1 MSADLWIGRKG
12 EISGEVR
19 RRQDELQDLEDAHR
33 EIEGRACTV
42 GEQPRA
48 GAARSDAVRKNR
60 ERLREKGIPY
70 QEFYK
75 VVEFGREM
83 SRDPKRCGRLEEA
96 LLEMGILDALVIEE
110 QYRSQVMEAD
120 PGCADRYLFVQPH
133 YAEKSLLD
141 VLDLNDS
148 VNDIFMNQRI
158 TGILGNI
165 ALSERL
171 DEAGGR
177 WFRRICSRR
186 ICRYWRI
193 YDGSAPGRLLSDR
206 RGQRNRIRG
215 T

>member
-1 MSADLWIGRKG
+1 
-12 EISGEVR
+12 
-19 RRQDELQDLEDAHR
+19 
-33 EIEGRACTV
+33 
-42 GEQPRA
+42 
-48 GAARSDAVRKNR
+48 
-60 ERLREKGIPY
+60 
-70 QEFYK
+70 
-75 VVEFGREM
+75 
-83 SRDPKRCGRLEEA
+83 
-96 LLEMGILDALVIEE
+96 MGILDALVIEE

-165 ALSERL
+165 ALSERPE
-171 DEAGGR
+171 EAEGAGSGGSAG
-177 WFRRICSRR
+177 ICA
-186 ICRYWRI
+186 I

-206 RGQRNRIRG
+206 RGQRNHIRG